1 MLTDSY
7 INNLTGGSDAA
18 TTKTPSEEGVWVSQ
32 WETIHAGALL
42 MAGSAITEKSWAHL
56 RQAEDV
62 MSTAKAGFDPLVVAI
77 MGVRAPDLSNRLL
90 AALHTAGQHATA
102 DQINAAQA
110 LIKQNAE
117 QMDARRQAARAEQR
131 PARPQSPKVDLG
143 LPPIGTQLTLCALPY
158 RVLKNINLAD
168 RPKFGYVSH
177 DGKEFRVISDQPM
190 TAGQTVRVTAHDVLK
205 HYGVQF
211 HLRVEMV

>member
-42 MAGSAITEKSWAHL
+42 MAGAAITEKRWAHL

-90 AALHTAGQHATA
+90 AALHIAGQNATK
-102 DQINAAQA
+102 DQIKAAQA
-110 LIKQNAE
+110 LIKSNAE
-117 QMDARRQAARAEQR
+117 QMEARRQQSVKAA
-131 PARPQSPKVDLG
+131 PA
-143 LPPIGTQLTLCALPY
+143 
-158 RVLKNINLAD
+158 LKAAVKPHHQAIVAWLAD
-168 RPKFGYVSH
+168 NGPAKPDVVIAATGESNITIRTMVK
-177 DGKEFRVISDQPM
+177 DGIIWENRRGEVGI
-190 TAGQTVRVTAHDVLK
+190 
-205 HYGVQF
+205 
-211 HLRVEMV
+211 

>member
-7 INNLTGGSDAA
+7 IAHLTGGSDAA
-18 TTKTPSEEGVWVSQ
+18 TTKTLSEEGVWVSQ
-32 WETIHAGALL
+32 WETIHKGSIL
-42 MAGSAITEKSWAHL
+42 MAGAAITEKAWAHL

-102 DQINAAQA
+102 EQIKAARA
-110 LIKQNAE
+110 LMKANAE

-131 PARPQSPKVDLG
+131 PIRTPEPKVDLG
-143 LPPIGTQLTLCALPY
+143 LPAIGTQLTLCALPY
-158 RVLKNINLAD
+158 RALKNINLAC

-190 TAGQTVRVTAHDVLK
+190 TAGQTVRVVAHDVLK
-205 HYGVQF
+205 HYGVQY

>member
-7 INNLTGGSDAA
+7 INHLTGGSDAA
-18 TTKTPSEEGVWVSQ
+18 TTATLSQEKIWVSQ
-32 WETIHAGALL
+32 WETIHRGAIL
-42 MAGSAITEKSWAHL
+42 MAGAAITERSWAHL
-56 RQAEDV
+56 RQAEGI
-62 MSTAKAGFDPLVVAI
+62 MSDAQAGFDPLVVAI

-102 DQINAAQA
+102 DQIKAARA
-110 LIKQNAE
+110 LIKTNAE
-117 QMDARRQAARAEQR
+117 QMDARRQTARAEQR
-131 PARPQSPKVDLG
+131 PARPQAPKVDLG
-143 LPPIGTQLTLCALPY
+143 LPQIGTQLTLCALPY
-158 RVLKNINLAD
+158 RALKNINLAC

-177 DGKEFRVISDQPM
+177 DGKEFKVISDQPM